1 MKKSEEN
8 LEFINVEITYNGKPV
23 LRDLSY
29 NFCKSAV
36 TCILGPSGSGKT
48 TLLRSL
54 SRLNDRIR
62 GFKVRGEVWVAGEE
76 IYFNGVDVYHLRRK
90 VGMIFQSPCIF
101 PASVYENVIFGFK
114 YHHPERKKEYPKIA
128 ERYLKEAYLWD
139 EVKDRLHKPAQN
151 LSQGQQQRLSIAR
164 TLAVEPEVLLMDE
177 PTASLDPVSS
187 DAIEKL
193 IFSLKEKRTIL
204 LATHNIAQARRI
216 ADDIIFLYDGSIWE
230 KGKASDFFERPVK
243 EETRIFLEG
252 GGSSPT

>member
-8 LEFINVEITYNGKPV
+8 LEFVKVEITYNGKPV
-23 LRDLSY
+23 LRDLSHT
-29 NFCKSAV
+29 FSKSAV

-114 YHHPERKKEYPKIA
+114 YHHPERKKEYLQIA
-128 ERYLKEAYLWD
+128 EQYLREAYLWD
-139 EVKDRLHKPAQN
+139 EVKDRLHKPAQT

-164 TLAVEPEVLLMDE
+164 ALAVEPEVLLMDE

-193 IFSLKEKRTIL
+193 IYSLKEKRTIL
-204 LATHNIAQARRI
+204 MATHNIAQTRRI
-216 ADDIIFLYDGSIWE
+216 ADEIVFLYDGTIWE
-230 KGKASDFFERPVK
+230 KGKATDFFERPVK